1 MEKFIVDTQN
11 QQTIN
16 KLLLEGKFEEAQQ
29 LLKRTMASEKEEK
42 AKDTLTVL

>member
-1 MEKFIVDTQN
+1 MEKLTVDPEN
-11 QQTIN
+11 QQAIN
-16 KLLLEGKFEEAQQ
+16 QLLLEGKFEEAQE